1 LPFKGK
7 GGKMSPT
14 MNKKSLLG
22 SIAGRILM
30 LFGKKPKPTAEDF
43 QKLDFKTSTQ
53 KIGIRFTEKIR
64 NVFRF
69 RWIRKT

>member
-1 LPFKGK
+1 
-7 GGKMSPT
+7 MSPQ
-14 MNKKSLLG
+14 KEKGFLG
-22 SIAGRILM
+22 SVAGRILL
-30 LFGKKPKPTAEDF
+30 LFGKKLKPTAEDF